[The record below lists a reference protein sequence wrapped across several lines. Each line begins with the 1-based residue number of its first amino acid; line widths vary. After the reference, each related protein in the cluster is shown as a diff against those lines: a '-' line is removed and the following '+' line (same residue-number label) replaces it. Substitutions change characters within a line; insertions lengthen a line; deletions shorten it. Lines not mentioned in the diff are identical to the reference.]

1 MIKNHICRIHKLEGN
16 KLEGYSV
23 GDLFCARCSG
33 KHTGG
38 TTAAWAATGDQ
49 AHSKDFV

>member
-23 GDLFCARCSG
+23 RALFRVRRSG
-33 KHTGG
+33 KYGGG

>member
-16 KLEGYSV
+16 KLEGDGV
-23 GDLFCARCSG
+23 GALFCARCSR

-38 TTAAWAATGDQ
+38 TTAAGAATGDQ